1 MTAWRAA
8 LRLARRDALRHKW
21 RSLLIVVLILAPVAA
36 ATGVDVLYR
45 TQTSPALERERAFG
59 GADAVL
65 YPNYTQDS
73 TGVATT
79 GLTQDQV
86 ERALPAGSRVLFEQT
101 KGEAIFAAPGHLA
114 EASYLIT
121 NNLGDPL
128 TRANARLKSGRAPKT
143 GEVAISPKLA
153 DKLGLPGDGIG
164 ATISLRDGAS
174 AKVSGIARDPF
185 CLSCALVVV
194 PGNSDLA
201 RDLNADAG
209 NVDGA
214 YYIDLPKQF
223 ENASIEQLR
232 DLRELDLYVQLRSQS
247 SSYEIGLG
255 DLSRASGEDLKAAAL
270 VTLVAGLGLL
280 EVVLLAGTAFAVGAR
295 RQTRDLGMIAAQGG
309 SPGDLRRV
317 VLAQGLLLGL
327 VGAVAGVAAGIGGV
341 IAARP
346 LLERINNE
354 VMIGIHFGWTE
365 LLVVALVGVGSGL
378 AAAMFPAI
386 TAGRRRIVDALAAR
400 FPVPTA
406 RSRWAPLFGGVLI
419 AGGVTLSLVAS
430 SLMSSGPSQWFE
442 YGPASQFA
450 DYRGERGGR
459 LDDTTG
465 SIAILVGVFVVVAGL
480 LLLAPALLAALA
492 KLAGR
497 LPVTLRLA
505 TRDAARHRHRT
516 GPATA
521 AIAVA
526 VGGAV
531 AISCLIASDREGTE
545 RFEADAVPDRVIA
558 LDQQNAVDEA
568 LLTQATA
575 AVREAIP
582 GAEVLPVRRLETSPR
597 SGAEPA
603 AGLFVL
609 SDDRGWFGS
618 PGWVS
623 VGDPDLVVLASGR
636 VASREDAAAALAAG
650 KAVVFDG
657 GLLAPDGTISV
668 GRISGPGDDASRGE
682 IRVPAV
688 ALPHDR
694 PYDYLPQV
702 FLPESVVA
710 AQGWTTSTSYVLLS
724 YPPESR
730 DQAGAAIAAAEAL
743 GIPVVSSNEEK
754 DYTRMIRVGLTGA
767 AALIAL
773 LGVAMCVALSAAEG
787 RPDLA
792 TLSAIGAPP
801 SRRRRL
807 AGAQALVLAA
817 LGVALGLGFGFYF
830 AHAARP
836 ATGASETIV
845 PWGDLLL
852 TVAAVPLL
860 AVGVAMLGS
869 VGRVPLTR
877 RAD

>member
-86 ERALPAGSRVLFEQT
+86 ERALPAGSRVVFEQT

-121 NNLGDPL
+121 NHLGDPL
-128 TRANARLKSGRAPKT
+128 TRANAHLKSGRAPKT

-153 DKLGLPGDGIG
+153 DKLGLAGDGIG

-341 IAARP
+341 VAARP

-419 AGGVTLSLVAS
+419 AGGVTLSLIAS

-442 YGPASQFA
+442 YGPSDRLSEFT
-450 DYRGERGGR
+450 GSSEGR

-558 LDQQNAVDEA
+558 LDDQSAVDRA
-568 LLTQATA
+568 QLAQATA
-575 AVREAIP
+575 AVQQVIP
-582 GAEVLPVRRLETSPR
+582 GATVLPIELAASPPDA
-597 SGAEPA
+597 SAVDNY
-603 AGLFVL
+603 F
-609 SDDRGWFGS
+609 S
-618 PGWVS
+618 PLQVVNPEGGTWAI
-623 VGDPDLVVLASGR
+623 VGIGNPDVVALASGR
-636 VASREDAAAALAAG
+636 VAGADVAKDALDDG
-650 KAVVFDG
+650 KAVVFDRD
-657 GLLAPDGTISV
+657 LVETD
-668 GRISGPGDDASRGE
+668 GRIAIQGTDADGEERTVRLAAVVLPRDQAYTQLPGAF
-682 IRVPAV
+682 VPRSFA
-688 ALPHDR
+688 
-694 PYDYLPQV
+694 
-702 FLPESVVA
+702 ES
-710 AQGWTTSTSYVLLS
+710 QGWEIEQSMTLLS
-724 YPPESR
+724 YPAESR
-730 DQAGAAIAAAEAL
+730 EQAGAAIAAAEAL
-743 GIPVVSSNEEK
+743 GIPVISSNEEK
-754 DYTRMIRVGLTGA
+754 DYTRMIRVGLTAA

-807 AGAQALVLAA
+807 AGAQALVLAV

-860 AVGVAMLGS
+860 AVLVAMLGS